1 MEITIKLIK
10 ELRDKTGAGMSD
22 CKTAL
27 KETNGDIEKAIEYLR
42 KKGAATAAKRADKAA
57 NEGAV
62 KIAISDDKKSAAM
75 IELNCETD
83 FVSKGE
89 TFQNFSQ
96 AIAELALKNQ
106 TKTTDELLRVKDEK
120 GLTCKENIDGMMA
133 SVGEKIELRR
143 VKYIGMTDG
152 FVSSYLHFGSK
163 LGGLVAVK
171 GELTDAAYD
180 LGNKISMQLVAMN
193 PISINREGI
202 SKDII
207 EKEKEIYFTLA
218 KNENKPD
225 NIAEKIVQNKLEKFF
240 QENCLL
246 EQEYINEANIN
257 ISDLIKRF
265 TKESGTKFEISEVV
279 RFQLGL

>member
-1 MEITIKLIK
+1 MEITINLIK
-10 ELRDKTGAGMSD
+10 QLRDKTGAGMSD

-27 KETNGDIEKAIEYLR
+27 KETNGDIQKAIEYLR
-42 KKGAATAAKRADKAA
+42 KKGAATATKRADKAA

-62 KIAISDDKKSAAM
+62 KIAISNDKKSAAI

-96 AIAELALKNQ
+96 MIAGFALDNQ
-106 TKTTDELLRVKDEK
+106 SKTVEELLSVKDDK

-143 VKYIGMTDG
+143 VKYIGMNDG
-152 FVSSYLHFGSK
+152 FVSFYLHFGSK
-163 LGGLVAVK
+163 LGGLVAVQ
-171 GELTDAAYD
+171 GELTDNAYD

-193 PISINREGI
+193 PISISRDGI

-225 NIAEKIVQNKLEKFF
+225 NIAERIVQNKLEKFY

-257 ISDLIKRF
+257 INELIKRF
-265 TKESGTKFEISEVV
+265 TKESGTKFEISEIV

>member
-10 ELRDKTGAGMSD
+10 ELRDKTGAGMTD

-27 KETNGDIEKAIEYLR
+27 HETNGDIDKAIEFLR

-62 KIAISDDKKSAAM
+62 KIATSSDKKSASV

-83 FVSKGE
+83 FVSKGDN
-89 TFQNFSQ
+89 FQNFSLEL
-96 AIAELALKNQ
+96 AEAALKN
-106 TKTTDELLRVKDEK
+106 KTNSVEELLNVKNDK
-120 GLTCKENIDGMMA
+120 GLTYRENIDSMMA
-133 SVGEKIELRR
+133 SIGEKIELRR
-143 VKYIGMTDG
+143 VKFIEIKDG
-152 FVSSYLHFGSK
+152 FISSYLHFGSK
-163 LGGLVAVK
+163 LGGLVAIK
-171 GELTDAAYD
+171 GEHTDDAYE

-193 PISINREGI
+193 PISIDRDGI
-202 SKDII
+202 SKEII
-207 EKEKEIYFTLA
+207 EKEKDIYFSVA

-225 NIAEKIVQNKLEKFF
+225 GIAEKIVQNKLEKFY

-246 EQEYINEANIN
+246 EQEYINDSNIN
-257 ISDLIKRF
+257 INELIKNF
-265 TKESGTKFEISEVV
+265 TKESGTEFEITEIV

>member
-10 ELRDKTGAGMSD
+10 ELRDKTGAGMAD

-27 KETNGDIEKAIEYLR
+27 KETNGDIEKAIDFLR
-42 KKGAATAAKRADKAA
+42 KKGAATATKRADKAA

-62 KIAISDDKKSAAM
+62 KIAKSSDKKTASV

-89 TFQNFSQ
+89 NFQNFSLE
-96 AIAELALKNQ
+96 IAETALKNR
-106 TKTTDELLRVKDEK
+106 TNTVEELLNVKDEK
-120 GLTCKENIDGMMA
+120 GLTCKDNIDGMMA

-143 VKYIGMTDG
+143 VKFIEIKDG

-171 GELTDAAYD
+171 GEFTDEAYD

-193 PISINREGI
+193 PLAINREGI
-202 SKDII
+202 SEDII
-207 EKEKEIYFTLA
+207 EKEKEIYYSVA

-225 NIAEKIVQNKLEKFF
+225 NITEKIVQNKLEKFY

-246 EQEYINEANIN
+246 EQEYINESNIN

-265 TKESGTKFEISEVV
+265 TKESGTGFEITEIV

>member
-22 CKTAL
+22 CKAAL
-27 KETNGDIEKAIEYLR
+27 QETDGDINKAIEFLR
-42 KKGAATAAKRADKAA
+42 KKGAATATKRAGKAA

-62 KIAISDDKKSAAM
+62 KISISKDKKSAAI

-89 TFQNFSQ
+89 IFQNFSQ
-96 AIAELALKNQ
+96 LSADLALTNKC
-106 TKTTDELLRVKDEK
+106 KTSDELLGVKDDK
-120 GLTCKENIDGMMA
+120 GLTCKENIDGLMA

-143 VKYIGMTDG
+143 VKFIEMSDG

-171 GELTDAAYD
+171 GELTDGSYD
-180 LGNKISMQLVAMN
+180 LGIKIAMQLVAMN
-193 PISINREGI
+193 PMSINRDGI
-202 SKDII
+202 PEEVI

-225 NIAEKIVQNKLEKFF
+225 NIAEKIVQNKLEKFY

-246 EQEYINEANIN
+246 EQEYINESNIN
-257 ISDLIKRF
+257 INELVKRF
-265 TKESGTKFEISEVV
+265 SKESGTAFEISEVV

>member
-10 ELRDKTGAGMSD
+10 ELRDKTGAGMAD

-27 KETNGDIEKAIEYLR
+27 KETNGDIEKAIDFLR
-42 KKGAATAAKRADKAA
+42 KKGAATATKRADKAA

-62 KIAISDDKKSAAM
+62 KIAKSSDKKSAAV

-89 TFQNFSQ
+89 NFQNFSLE
-96 AIAELALKNQ
+96 IAETALKNR
-106 TKTTDELLRVKDEK
+106 TNTVEELLNVKDEK
-120 GLTCKENIDGMMA
+120 GLTCKDNIDGMMA

-143 VKYIGMTDG
+143 VKFIEIKDG

-171 GELTDAAYD
+171 GEFTDEAYD

-193 PISINREGI
+193 PLAINREGI
-202 SKDII
+202 SEDII
-207 EKEKEIYFTLA
+207 EKEKEIYYSVA

-225 NIAEKIVQNKLEKFF
+225 NITEKIVQNKLEKFF

-265 TKESGTKFEISEVV
+265 TKESGTGFEITEIV

>member
-10 ELRDKTGAGMSD
+10 ELRDKTGAGMAD

-27 KETNGDIEKAIEYLR
+27 HETNGDIDKAIDFLR
-42 KKGAATAAKRADKAA
+42 KKGAATATKRADKAA

-62 KIAISDDKKSAAM
+62 KIAISGDKKSAAV

-89 TFQNFSQ
+89 NFQNFSLE
-96 AIAELALKNQ
+96 IAEAALGN
-106 TKTTDELLRVKDEK
+106 KTGSVEELLNVKNDK
-120 GLTCKENIDGMMA
+120 GLTCKDNIDAMMA

-143 VKYIGMTDG
+143 VKYIEIKEG
-152 FVSSYLHFGSK
+152 FISSYLHFGSK
-163 LGGLVAVK
+163 LGGLVAIK
-171 GELTDAAYD
+171 GEYTEEAYD
-180 LGNKISMQLVAMN
+180 LGNKIAMQLVAMN
-193 PISINREGI
+193 PLSINRDGI
-202 SKDII
+202 AAEII
-207 EKEKEIYFTLA
+207 EKEKEIYYTVA

-225 NIAEKIVQNKLEKFF
+225 NIAERIVQNKLDKFY

-246 EQEYINEANIN
+246 EQEYINESNIN
-257 ISDLIKRF
+257 IGDLIKRF
-265 TKESGTKFEISEVV
+265 TKESGTELQITEIV